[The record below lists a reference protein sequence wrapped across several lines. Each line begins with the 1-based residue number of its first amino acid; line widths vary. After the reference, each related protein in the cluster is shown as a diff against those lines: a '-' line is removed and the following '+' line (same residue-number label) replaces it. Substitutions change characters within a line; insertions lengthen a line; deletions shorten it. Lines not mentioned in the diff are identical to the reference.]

1 MGGKAGAQRMN
12 ASAFFNP
19 RSSLG
24 LVEDM
29 PGFVSA
35 QRAILRA
42 VGEKPN
48 RRPVAFPIRAQ
59 LREEVVRQDGIA
71 VLSAFA
77 LLHPDSHARSIDV
90 CDLEFRLLGRT
101 QSGRSSVKHAA

>member
-1 MGGKAGAQRMN
+1 MPLPFLIPALLLAWLN
-12 ASAFFNP
+12 I
-19 RSSLG
+19 
-24 LVEDM
+24 

-35 QRAILRA
+35 QRAVLRA

-90 CDLEFRLLGRT
+90 YDLEFHQLAHSE
-101 QSGRSSVKHAA
+101 SGRVGGHQ